1 MASDARAK
9 ANPEGPR
16 TWVGIALFLLFLIV
30 AGGKVFVH
38 VQHRLARLLEP
49 ELAGGVILRVV
60 LVPDLRNDH
69 AQDKQDETHP
79 ASESWGSARVFVS
92 SRAA

>member
-60 LVPDLRNDH
+60 LVPDLRNRAD
-69 AQDKQDETHP
+69 DKQDEAHP